1 MEIFHNDHGANKSKN
16 SCHETPPLNLETA
29 KTPKPRTLKIPFPP
43 FSKKDAEPPGDTTED
58 PIQRRASHVAGS
70 TRRHDGEG
78 LSWFRGSVG
87 FVGGRRVSVLRL
99 MLAYGLEFRAFGVGG
114 LGLGVWAQA
123 VHYCTSTLVDVY
135 IHLHKYIHI
144 YIYGAKNIYPY
155 LFIYIYMHL
164 HILFPEEACE
174 ILRPRP
180 CCEHSKAMPRSP
192 CRKRGPKGRITSV
205 VQTSEAFRV

>member
-1 MEIFHNDHGANKSKN
+1 MEIFHNDHGANKSKK

-29 KTPKPRTLKIPFPP
+29 KTPKPRTLTIPFPP

-99 MLAYGLEFRAFGVGG
+99 MLAYGLEFRAFGVG
-114 LGLGVWAQA
+114 V
-123 VHYCTSTLVDVY
+123 
-135 IHLHKYIHI
+135 
-144 YIYGAKNIYPY
+144 
-155 LFIYIYMHL
+155 
-164 HILFPEEACE
+164 
-174 ILRPRP
+174 
-180 CCEHSKAMPRSP
+180 
-192 CRKRGPKGRITSV
+192 
-205 VQTSEAFRV
+205 